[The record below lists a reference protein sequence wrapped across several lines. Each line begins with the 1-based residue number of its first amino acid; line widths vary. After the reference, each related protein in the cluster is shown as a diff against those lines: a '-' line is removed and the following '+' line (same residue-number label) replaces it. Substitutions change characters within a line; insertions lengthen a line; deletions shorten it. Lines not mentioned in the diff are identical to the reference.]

1 MRAFATM
8 FAAGAVYLV
17 LVIGSLSGMTT
28 LSPRP
33 VHELTAELGEATVLA
48 VETPASLVAGC
59 APITMS

>member
-1 MRAFATM
+1 MRAFVTM
-8 FAAGAVYLV
+8 FAATVYLV

-33 VHELTAELGEATVLA
+33 VHELTAKLGETTVLA